1 MNDTGYSSLDEADEA
16 DAGSVVPRYE
26 GEDCRPTSTKELLGF
41 YSYSCAAEVVV
52 IAAVSSFMPIALEQL
67 ARGHGVLQSDRTTPC
82 NQAPEAGFPPPEQGM
97 LTIRRPPPPK
107 AAQCLV
113 PFLGSDINTASFA
126 MYTFSISV
134 LLQALV
140 VITMSGAADHGAYRK
155 TLLLS
160 FAAVGAV
167 ALMLFLPINSSVYAL
182 GALWAI
188 IANVCLGA
196 TFVLLNAYLPLLVR
210 WHPSV
215 QKPSINLTES
225 FTSAT
230 GPAEEARH
238 RVSRSDDDDEEDVA
252 DPASGLLPG
261 THPDTQPKH
270 PAAPSPELVLSTKI
284 SSYGI
289 GFGYLAALVVLV
301 LSILIVKAAG
311 ESDFSLRLVL
321 FIVGCWWVLFSIP
334 AAYCLRPRPGPPLE
348 VAAKAISLDTEAK
361 KRSWLAYI
369 TYSWKNLAKTVIRA
383 RRQKDVLLFLFAWFM
398 ISDAIATVSGTAI
411 LFAKTTLN
419 MKPAALIMI
428 NIIATTCGVCGA
440 FTWSTI
446 SRTFGWTPTKT
457 ILACIILFEMIPL
470 YGLLGFIPAIQRLGV
485 IGLQQPWEMYP
496 LGAVYGFVL
505 GGLSSYC
512 RSLFGELI
520 PEGSEAAFYAL
531 YAVTDKGSSVFGP
544 AVVGAITDATGEI
557 RPAFWFLAA
566 LIGIPILPMS
576 LLDVDRGKREAAA
589 LTREVVG

>member
-1 MNDTGYSSLDEADEA
+1 MSDAGDSEADH
-16 DAGSVVPRYE
+16 GSVSPRYE

-41 YSYSCAAEVVV
+41 YSYSCAAEVAV

-82 NQAPEAGFPPPEQGM
+82 TQAPGAPPPQPHSA
-97 LTIRRPPPPK
+97 LDIRRPPPPK

-113 PFLGSDINTASFA
+113 PFLGTEINTASFA
-126 MYTFSISV
+126 MYTFSASV

-155 TLLLS
+155 TLLLA
-160 FAAVGAV
+160 FAGVGAV
-167 ALMLFLPINSSVYAL
+167 SLMLFLPIDSSVYAL

-188 IANVCLGA
+188 VANVCLGA

-215 QKPSINLTES
+215 QRPSINLTES
-225 FTSAT
+225 FTSAN
-230 GPAEEARH
+230 ASSEEATL
-238 RVSRSDDDDEEDVA
+238 VTPSQNGDDDEDVT
-252 DPASGLLPG
+252 DQSRGLLPG
-261 THPDTQPKH
+261 TNLKPGPKT

-289 GFGYLAALVVLV
+289 GFGYSAALIVLI
-301 LSILIVKAAG
+301 LSILIVKANG

-348 VAAKAISLDTEAK
+348 VAAKAISLDAPPQ
-361 KRSWLAYI
+361 RQSFLAYV
-369 TYSWKNLAKTVIRA
+369 TYSWKNLIKTVIRA
-383 RRQKDVLLFLFAWFM
+383 RRLKDVLLFLFAWFM
-398 ISDAIATVSGTAI
+398 ISDAIATISATAI

-440 FTWSTI
+440 FTWRTI
-446 SRTFGWTPTKT
+446 SRFFGWTPTKT

-470 YGLLGFIPAIQRLGV
+470 YGLLGFIPAIKRLGV

-496 LGAVYGFVL
+496 VGAVYGFVL

-544 AVVGAITDATGEI
+544 AVVGAITDAT
-557 RPAFWFLAA
+557 A
-566 LIGIPILPMS
+566 S
-576 LLDVDRGKREAAA
+576 
-589 LTREVVG
+589 

>member
-1 MNDTGYSSLDEADEA
+1 MSDAGDSEADH
-16 DAGSVVPRYE
+16 GSVSPRYE

-41 YSYSCAAEVVV
+41 YSYSCAAEVAV

-82 NQAPEAGFPPPEQGM
+82 NQAPTTPPSHA
-97 LTIRRPPPPK
+97 LDIRRPPPPK

-113 PFLGSDINTASFA
+113 PFLGTEMNTASFA

-155 TLLLS
+155 TLLLT
-160 FAAVGAV
+160 FAGIGAI
-167 ALMLFLPINSSVYAL
+167 ALMLFLPTTSSVYVL

-215 QKPSINLTES
+215 QKPSIGLTES
-225 FTSAT
+225 FTSNS
-230 GPAEEARH
+230 GP
-238 RVSRSDDDDEEDVA
+238 SDDSTLVASQNEDDDEDVT
-252 DPASGLLPG
+252 DLSTGLLPG
-261 THPDTQPKH
+261 TNLRVRPKT

-289 GFGYLAALVVLV
+289 GFGYSAALVVLI

-311 ESDFSLRLVL
+311 ESDFSIRLVL
-321 FIVGCWWVLFSIP
+321 FIVGCWWVLFSVP
-334 AAYCLRPRPGPPLE
+334 AAYCLRPRPGPPLD
-348 VAAKAISLDTEAK
+348 VASKAISLDAEPQK
-361 KRSWLAYI
+361 QSLWAYV

-383 RRQKDVLLFLFAWFM
+383 RRLKDVLLFLSAWFM

-411 LFAKTTLN
+411 LFAKTTLD
-419 MKPAALIMI
+419 MKPASIIMI
-428 NIIATTCGVCGA
+428 NITATICGVCGA
-440 FTWSTI
+440 FGWSTI
-446 SRTFGWTPTKT
+446 SRTFGWNPTKT

-470 YGLLGFIPAIQRLGV
+470 YGLLGFIPAIKRLGV

-496 LGAVYGFVL
+496 LGAVYGFVM

-531 YAVTDKGSSVFGP
+531 YAVTDKGSSVLGP

-557 RPAFWFLAA
+557 RPAFWFLSA
-566 LIGIPILPMS
+566 LIGASLIPLS
-576 LLDVDRGKREAAA
+576 FLNVDRGKKEAAA